1 MPPPGLDQAS
11 PAFGVLLKGYRVR
24 AELTQEQ
31 LSEGS
36 GVSVRAISDMERGI
50 AKNPQRRTVESLAA
64 TLRLT
69 EDELAYLRKSSKPSR
84 DVPDPVLP
92 PAPAPVRT
100 ATLPTGGGLPPD
112 LHDLTGRATD
122 LDALREFAAGLAGS
136 RRWSGG
142 VAILSGPPGTG
153 KTSLAVRA
161 AYELAGHFPDGQLF
175 LKLRGMSPDPAEPT
189 DVLHLL
195 LRSLGI
201 DSAHVP
207 AELDGQAALCRSL
220 LAERAVLIVLDDAAD
235 EAQVRPLLV
244 GGRRCLTLVSSR
256 HVLMGLTGASRFSL
270 GVLGQDDAVALLE
283 TIVGPAR
290 VAAERPATAALAEL
304 CGRLPL
310 ALRIA
315 GNRLASRPMWPIGR
329 MMEQLRDG
337 SRRLTTLTAGDLT
350 IRGVFD
356 LSYRQLSPS
365 AAVLFRRL
373 SLVPTGDFS
382 ARAAMALL
390 DADDEDEATGPLEE
404 LVDASLLQP
413 TQDDGR
419 YQFHDLLRTFAT
431 ELLAR
436 EETEQA
442 VRSAENRLVDWL
454 VRTATAAA
462 REFQPASVRSAR
474 PAGSPFRDHRDAE
487 RWLQLE
493 TSNWLVAAERAAA
506 DGAHRQVLD
515 LSEAMHWYSEFDCTA
530 DTWYTLFDLARRSA
544 TAIGSKRDEA
554 LQRNF
559 LAWVLSALMGR
570 TSEAARMAEEAMAA
584 AVEAGDLRERGWA
597 TLYLLSAE
605 MGGGNLS
612 PSVDAYDDALR
623 FFQEAGYPLGHYVA
637 RCMRAVYWSR
647 TGLVDEAAAEFSACV
662 DFFDTAGYVHPTP
675 VDDNNYAHTLLFSS
689 ANLKALGDLDG
700 ALAQSEQAL
709 ELFRGR
715 GAALGLARA
724 LQASGG
730 YLRARGELDR
740 ARERLAEAQ
749 VVCAR
754 TGQRKAEID
763 ALCEL
768 ASLSDELHE
777 PETAHGHRM
786 RALALCETLADPA
799 VVKRL
804 RAELA
809 QHLDQRRQA

>member
-1 MPPPGLDQAS
+1 MTPTASDQAS
-11 PAFGVLLKGYRVR
+11 HAFGVLLKGYRVR

-50 AKNPQRRTVESLAA
+50 ARSPQRRTIESLAA

-69 EDELAYLRKSSKPSR
+69 EDELAYLRKSSKLSR
-84 DVPDPVLP
+84 DLLDPAP
-92 PAPAPVRT
+92 PAPDRT
-100 ATLPTGGGLPPD
+100 VTLPPGGALPPD
-112 LHDLTGRATD
+112 LNDLTGRARN
-122 LDALREFAAGLAGS
+122 LDALRELAAGLAES

-175 LKLRGMSPDPAEPT
+175 LKLRGMSPDPAEPA

-201 DSAHVP
+201 DSAHIP
-207 AELDGQAALCRSL
+207 ADLDQQAALCRSL

-256 HVLMGLTGASRFSL
+256 HVLVGLTGASRFGL
-270 GVLGQDDAVALLE
+270 GVLGQDDAVELLA
-283 TIVGPAR
+283 TIIGPAR
-290 VAAERPATAALAEL
+290 IAAERPAAVALAEL
-304 CGRLPL
+304 CGWLPL

-315 GNRLASRPMWPIGR
+315 GNRLASRPMWPIDR
-329 MMEQLRDG
+329 MVGQLRDG
-337 SRRLTTLTAGDLT
+337 DRRLTTLTAGDLT

-356 LSYRQLSPS
+356 LSYRQLNPS

-382 ARAAMALL
+382 ARAATALV
-390 DADDEDEATGPLEE
+390 DAPDEDKVIGPLEE

-413 TQDDGR
+413 TQNDGR
-419 YQFHDLLRTFAT
+419 YQFHDLLRAFAT

-436 EETEQA
+436 EETAEA
-442 VRSAENRLVDWL
+442 VRSAEKRLVDWL
-454 VRTATAAA
+454 VGTATAAA
-462 REFQPASVRSAR
+462 QEFQPTSVRSERLAT
-474 PAGSPFRDHRDAE
+474 SPFRDHREAE
-487 RWLQLE
+487 RWLQAE
-493 TSNWLVAAERAAA
+493 TSNWLIAAGRAAA

-544 TAIGSKRDEA
+544 IAIGSKRDEA

-570 TSEAARMAEEAMAA
+570 TNEAARMAEEAMAA
-584 AVEAGDLRERGWA
+584 AVEAGDLCERGWA

-605 MGGGNLS
+605 VRGGNLP
-612 PSVDAYDDALR
+612 PSVDAYDEALR
-623 FFQEAGYPLGHYVA
+623 LFEEAGYSLGQYVA
-637 RCMRAVYWSR
+637 RSMRAAYWNR
-647 TGLVDEAAAEFSACV
+647 TGLVDEAAKEFSACV
-662 DFFDTAGYVHPTP
+662 AFFSTAGSADSTP

-709 ELFRGR
+709 ELFRGG

-724 LQASGG
+724 LQAGGG
-730 YLRARGELDR
+730 YLRAMGELGR

-749 VVCAR
+749 VIYAR
-754 TGQRKAEID
+754 TGQQRAEID
-763 ALCEL
+763 VLCEL

-799 VVKRL
+799 AVKRL

-809 QHLDQRRQA
+809 QHLDQHRQA